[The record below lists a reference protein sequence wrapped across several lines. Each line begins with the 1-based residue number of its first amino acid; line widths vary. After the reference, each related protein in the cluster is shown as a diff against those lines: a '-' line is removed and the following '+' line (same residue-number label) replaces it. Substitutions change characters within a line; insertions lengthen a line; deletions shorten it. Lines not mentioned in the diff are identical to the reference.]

1 MCVPWRQMTIIRWT
15 GGQSLQLLHSSLW
28 VTKYMSAFVLYR
40 KITQSSTGS
49 LHVLQVQWHLSSDL
63 RSKKTRYL
71 LHLFPTQL
79 WMGNRNRWNG
89 RDMAIISP
97 HKLQNPTQ
105 RIRKVPWSERA
116 SGLLAKL
123 PCLFSVDAG
132 STFWEMI
139 PFFFF
144 NYPPLPP
151 LKWTLRTT
159 LSLAATQFLEPVSS
173 QCKSENPK
181 FILSLL

>member
-1 MCVPWRQMTIIRWT
+1 MPPPVQNSVTWLHLIATEEKKMCVPWRQMTIIRWT

-144 NYPPLPP
+144 LI
-151 LKWTLRTT
+151 
-159 LSLAATQFLEPVSS
+159 
-173 QCKSENPK
+173 
-181 FILSLL
+181 ILHCHLWNGHWGLLFP